1 MGSVIEITV
10 TLYATWKTTK
20 LQANNLTS
28 PGMSAPLS
36 QSTYPEQPFYENLA
50 SVIARILEECLKKAE
65 IKVHSVQHR
74 AKHPGSFGRKSAT
87 PSDTDPNSPK
97 YPEPLEQITD
107 LAGVRIITFFPEAVT
122 KINGLIHDEFEIV
135 EQSDKGQELIESER
149 FGYQSVHYL
158 VRLKPERARL
168 AEYESFA
175 KAVTEVQVRTILQH
189 AWAEIE
195 HDIQYKSSTTI
206 PVEIRRRFMVLAGML
221 ELADREFQ
229 VVHNQDRELTAH
241 AS

>member
-1 MGSVIEITV
+1 
-10 TLYATWKTTK
+10 
-20 LQANNLTS
+20 
-28 PGMSAPLS
+28 MSAPLS